1 MNPIS
6 TIDKLLKELEH
17 QRFYGAVEFKF
28 ESGNVV
34 LIRKTETIKPQD
46 CRSNRGEQNDGV
58 SKQQS
63 NRE

>member
-6 TIDKLLKELEH
+6 TIEKLLKELEH

-46 CRSNRGEQNDGV
+46 HRNNRGEYND
-58 SKQQS
+58 Q
-63 NRE
+63 R

>member
-1 MNPIS
+1 MTSIF
-6 TIDKLLKELEH
+6 TIEKLLKELEH

-46 CRSNRGEQNDGV
+46 HRNNRGEYND
-58 SKQQS
+58 Q
-63 NRE
+63 R